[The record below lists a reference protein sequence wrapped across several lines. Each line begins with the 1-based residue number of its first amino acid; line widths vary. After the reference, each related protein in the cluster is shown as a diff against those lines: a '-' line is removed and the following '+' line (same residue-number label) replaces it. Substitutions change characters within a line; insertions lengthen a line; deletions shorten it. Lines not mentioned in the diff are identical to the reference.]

1 MTFTWP
7 DTLIEIGTILVLAL
21 LVRGL
26 LKRVIRRSI
35 KAAAERAE
43 NRTTNLSGRAAAVIA
58 RAGGLD
64 SARQAHRTRT
74 VGTMLSSLV
83 DAVVV
88 IVVVFMV
95 LQALGVNI
103 MPALASV
110 GIGGLA
116 IGFGAQS
123 LVKDI
128 ISGIFLMVEDQLGVG
143 DHIDVGT
150 LSGTV
155 QALGLRTTRLQD
167 VNGEIWY
174 VRNGEIV
181 TLGNRSQGWSTGTVH
196 IPVSLGAD
204 PLTVIGTLT
213 AVCTE
218 LEADEQWAEQML
230 EPPTVLGLTSFEPT
244 SAIYSVSVKCPV
256 NKQWA
261 VEREIRA
268 RAVSAFRDAGI
279 QVPAQIIDNRSAA
292 ERD

>member
-7 DTLIEIGTILVLAL
+7 DTLIEIGTVCLLAL

-26 LKRVIRRSI
+26 LKRLIRRSI
-35 KAAAERAE
+35 KAAAQRAE
-43 NRTTNLSGRAAAVIA
+43 NRAMNLSGRAAAVIA

-64 SARQAHRTRT
+64 PTRQAHRTLT
-74 VGTMLSSLV
+74 VGSMLSSLM

-143 DHIDVGT
+143 DTVDIGG

-155 QALGLRTTRLQD
+155 QALGLRATRLQD
-167 VNGEIWY
+167 MSGEIWY
-174 VRNGEIV
+174 VRNGEIA

-196 IPVSLGAD
+196 IPVSLAAD
-204 PLTVIGTLT
+204 PRTVITTLA
-213 AVCTE
+213 AVCNE
-218 LEADEQWAEQML
+218 LEADTEWAEQML

-279 QVPAQIIDNRSAA
+279 QVPAQVIDTRAPA
-292 ERD
+292 DKD